1 MSNLDKLN
9 KIISGKKSPWLEETA
24 WRTEN
29 ESWLTYSFDIAVK
42 VIDTLRAKKMTQ
54 KDLAERMDVSP
65 QFINKLVK
73 GQENLSLET
82 IGKLSQALGVRL
94 IEVVFEER
102 HAEVVYDYAQAFE
115 VSELYRRE
123 IFTKA
128 STQGYVGLEAV
139 QLYAKEQVLEYKI
152 PA

>member
-29 ESWLTYSFDIAVK
+29 ESWLTHSFNIAFK
-42 VIDTLRAKKMTQ
+42 VLETLRAKKMTQ
-54 KDLAERMDVSP
+54 KELAEQMEVSP

-82 IGKLSQALGVRL
+82 IGKLSQALGVKL
-94 IEVVFEER
+94 IEIAGLEKNVG
-102 HAEVVYDYAQAFE
+102 VVYDYDQAYE
-115 VSELYRRE
+115 VSELYRRA
-123 IFTKA
+123 IFANTT
-128 STQGYVGLEAV
+128 SQGYVGLESS
-139 QLYAKEQVLEYKI
+139 QHYAKELVLEYKM